1 MTAISNRR
9 PGLRLAGRALAFLAL
24 FAALDVAYLGL
35 KEPWLKPLVI
45 DRLTVRPA
53 AWAADALLAVPVQS
67 DRHLLLAGGRRI
79 SVLNG
84 CEGVDAMLLLLAAIV
99 VAPIRWPH
107 KLWGAGL
114 GLPLVYAANQARIVA
129 LVWARLEAPPAAFAL
144 GHGLLGP
151 LAVTAVAG
159 LYFLCWSEAC
169 PRR

>member
-1 MTAISNRR
+1 MTAISNSR
-9 PGLRLAGRALAFLAL
+9 PGRRLAGRALAFLVL
-24 FAALDVAYLGL
+24 FAVLDVAYLAL

-53 AWAADALLAVPVQS
+53 ARAADALLAVPVHA
-67 DRHLLLAGGRRI
+67 DRHLLVAGGRRI

-99 VAPIRWPH
+99 VAPIRWRH
-107 KLWGAGL
+107 KLWGAGI
-114 GLPLVYAANQARIVA
+114 GLLLVYAANQGRIVA
-129 LVWARLEAPPAAFAL
+129 LVWARLEAPAAFGL

-159 LYFLCWSEAC
+159 LYFLWWSDVC
-169 PRR
+169 SRR